1 MTHPLMKFPRIG
13 HGIDVHRFGDGD
25 HVTIGGVKIPHEQGL
40 VAHSDGDVAL
50 HALCDAILGA
60 LAMGDI
66 GHHFPDTDASYK
78 GADSR
83 VLLRHVVSL
92 LPARGYRVGN
102 ADITVLAER
111 PKMAPHIALMR
122 ERMAEDMG
130 VTADDVSVKAT
141 TTEKL
146 GFVGRREG
154 IEAHAVVML
163 LPLE

>member
-1 MTHPLMKFPRIG
+1 MTTPLQKFPRIG
-13 HGIDVHRFGDGD
+13 HGIDVHRFGEGD
-25 HVTIGGVKIPHEQGL
+25 HVTIGGVKISHEQGL

-122 ERMAEDMG
+122 EHIAEDMG

-163 LPLE
+163 LPIE